1 MLVDLSG
8 GTEYPRFYRVT
19 NQKAVDSYLDT
30 KQRIEELRVAFES
43 VAVNFNAEPLFTA
56 SAGTIY
62 FLDFTLKDRNER
74 ADLEAWCLPDRRT
87 QASRIRKNFSKKWNE
102 PAQSTYNRYQELV
115 APLEE
120 KFKDGVRKNNFLGV
134 LGVSHDMMTFGGYKA
149 LTGNLEEGVF
159 LLAIH
164 FDIDCEGV
172 EKITGD
178 EFEAAEA
185 AQ

>member
-8 GTEYPRFYRVT
+8 GTEYPRFYKIT
-19 NQKAVDSYLDT
+19 NPTVIEAYRAVIANI
-30 KQRIEELRVAFES
+30 KEMREAFEG
-43 VAVNFNAEPLFTA
+43 VAEQFNAEPLFTI
-56 SAGTIY
+56 SGGRVS
-62 FLDFTLKDRNER
+62 FHDFELKNPNER
-74 ADLEAWCLPDRRT
+74 SDLEAWCKPDRHGAR
-87 QASRIRKNFSKKWNE
+87 RIRKNLSKKWNE
-102 PAQSTYNRYQELV
+102 PAQNTHTRYQELV

-172 EKITGD
+172 EKITSD